1 MSSEAGAGKKIT
13 GAAPKEGAPSVA
25 QGNRNTPPPSPPKLK
40 LNFYV
45 G

>member
-1 MSSEAGAGKKIT
+1 MSSEAGAGKKLPEPRQKR
-13 GAAPKEGAPSVA
+13 AAPSAA

-45 G
+45 S